1 MRYHKSI
8 AHVWKRIFKIVCAKS
23 LRFPSDMPPYTY
35 LPNPSRAQPQV
46 GFFFLTCAWEFGW
59 ILKIHFYE
67 SSRRTVIHTLH
78 LCMSAGPGTLAPGSR
93 DPGPESPGPRG
104 PGPGPG
110 IGCRGPAR
118 DGLGPR
124 ARRRAGRWGR
134 EARGPGPDA
143 GGPGTE
149 AEPFPPEPVWAA
161 SLSVLISRAW
171 FPGLPRRTAIPGPRR
186 DIPDRFRFFPAG
198 IHLFARPARVTA
210 LAPHK

>member
-1 MRYHKSI
+1 
-8 AHVWKRIFKIVCAKS
+8 
-23 LRFPSDMPPYTY
+23 
-35 LPNPSRAQPQV
+35 
-46 GFFFLTCAWEFGW
+46 
-59 ILKIHFYE
+59 
-67 SSRRTVIHTLH
+67 
-78 LCMSAGPGTLAPGSR
+78 MSAGPGTLAPGSR

-143 GGPGTE
+143 GGPGAE

-186 DIPDRFRFFPAG
+186 DISDRFRFFPAG
-198 IHLFARPARVTA
+198 IHLFAQILTLVYRARAWRSARARRRYQRLKPYYYYTLHRYVYVVV
-210 LAPHK
+210 LYY